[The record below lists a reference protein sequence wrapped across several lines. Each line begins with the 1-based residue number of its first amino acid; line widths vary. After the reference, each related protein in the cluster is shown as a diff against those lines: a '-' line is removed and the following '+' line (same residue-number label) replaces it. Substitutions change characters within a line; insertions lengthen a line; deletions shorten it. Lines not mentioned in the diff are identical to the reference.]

1 MTLTLFGP
9 AWTGTLAALILA
21 GVVTHFVLRGRDLPA
36 KRRGLAILAA
46 VGLLG
51 SVSFHL
57 AYLATRPADFPL
69 WHNLPLHLC
78 TIMSFVMLPAV
89 LKDVRALHALV
100 FFPGALAGFL
110 TWFSAQPFYYEQ
122 HLLDPKLGFFVAHG
136 LNFVVPALL
145 ATLGIYRPTAADAL
159 RSLGYVVVLGLA
171 VILPITLLLRALVD
185 PGANYFYMF
194 GGEGAGILD
203 AFHRLIPVPVLYEV
217 PILVVITP
225 VLLGQWGLYR
235 AYRAVSQR
243 VTRRARPVDGAPVD
257 GAPIKGEPVAGEPA
271 PVDSVLSA

>member
-9 AWTGTLAALILA
+9 AWTGTLVVLILT
-21 GVVTHFVLRGRDLPA
+21 GVVTHFLLRGRNLRA
-36 KRRGLAILAA
+36 KRRGLAVLAV
-46 VGLLG
+46 VGMLG

-145 ATLGIYRPTAADAL
+145 ATLGLYRPTVKDAL
-159 RSLGYVVVLGLA
+159 RSVGYVVVLGLV
-171 VILPITLLLRALVD
+171 VILPINLLLRAFVD
-185 PGANYFYMF
+185 PGANYLYMF
-194 GGEGAGILD
+194 GGEGAGVLD
-203 AFHRLIPVPVLYEV
+203 AFHARVPVPVFYEV

-225 VLLGQWGLYR
+225 VLIGQWGLYR
-235 AYRAVSQR
+235 AHLAVSAALLR
-243 VTRRARPVDGAPVD
+243 WRHPAPAAPAPVD
-257 GAPIKGEPVAGEPA
+257 GAI
-271 PVDSVLSA
+271 SA